1 MEKMTIAKRNEILR
15 QRAFDKLFKEGI
27 LGVDLL
33 QVAGSK
39 FMINVEFEGETY
51 AVRIDFVVPKID
63 KDDTCQFAEDF
74 AELYQQ
80 EQDAKAKEKEERAKA
95 KAKKIERD
103 KKLREQKKQA
113 KGEQ

>member
-27 LGVDLL
+27 LGIDLL

-39 FMINVEFEGETY
+39 FMTDIEFEGEVY
-51 AVRIDFVVPKID
+51 QVRIDIVVPKID
-63 KDDTCQFAEDF
+63 KDDTCQFAQDF
-74 AELYQQ
+74 ADEYA
-80 EQDAKAKEKEERAKA
+80 QDLEEKKIAKEEKQKAKEK
-95 KAKKIERD
+95 KIARD

>member
-1 MEKMTIAKRNEILR
+1 MEKMTQAKRNEVLR
-15 QRAFDKLFKEGI
+15 GKAFEMIIKEGLLGDKLLK
-27 LGVDLL
+27 
-33 QVAGSK
+33 VAGSK
-39 FMINVEFEGETY
+39 FMVNVELEGETY

-80 EQDAKAKEKEERAKA
+80 EQDAKAKEKEEKAKA

-103 KKLREQKKQA
+103 KKLREQKKAQ
-113 KGEQ
+113 KEG